1 MQERFWLT
9 YSESQRELNAFLRY
23 EYILSSKCIQRPV
36 ETTNTFKELYE
47 SECPS
52 FGLVAGTDTWS
63 SCHIFVTQVPTN
75 WHKRAQL
82 GIIAMLVES
91 SFQACY
97 AVGPIAQSVEQRT
110 FNPWVDG
117 SSPSGP
123 TPTMG
128 LNLN

>member
-1 MQERFWLT
+1 M
-9 YSESQRELNAFLRY
+9 
-23 EYILSSKCIQRPV
+23 
-36 ETTNTFKELYE
+36 ETTNTFKEHNE

-52 FGLVAGTDTWS
+52 FGLVVGTVIRS

-75 WHKRAQL
+75 WHKYPQI
-82 GIIAMLVES
+82 GIIAMLAKLN
-91 SFQACY
+91 FQACF

-123 TPTMG
+123 TSQKIDSG
-128 LNLN
+128 VFD